1 MDKTMKTKIRMPVKR
16 WLAAIVVAGS
26 LVTGSAAFAATHAGS
41 TAVAASTGN
50 GTASSATTTSATG
63 TALPDGAWNG
73 AYGPYSEYGEYGPYA
88 RYGEYGHGAGLT
100 VTGVSGNTITAT
112 STGGQT
118 VTVQVSATTAY
129 TEAGASASLADVKAG
144 TVIAVRGSYANTS
157 GTTINAS
164 GVTILLPTQV
174 GVVTNVSGT
183 TLTLTAF
190 DGATHTVTVNASTH
204 YQKAG
209 QSATLA
215 DISSGMAIVVE
226 GTTNS
231 DGSLS
236 AVRVTIQE
244 PRVAGQVTV
253 VNGSSYTVTGAFGQ
267 SYTVATTSSTTY
279 VNADGTTASASAVQA
294 GTAIITQGTLSSDG
308 KTLTAQR
315 VIIAPRGAGHGG
327 GRFGFGGPGADR
339 FGFGGPRGAFG
350 PPPGTAAPSTT
361 GTPSA

>member
-1 MDKTMKTKIRMPVKR
+1 MKTKIRMPGKR
-16 WLAAIVVAGS
+16 SLAAIVVAGS
-26 LVTGSAAFAATHAGS
+26 LVAGGTAFTATHTRS

-50 GTASSATTTSATG
+50 GTASPATTTNATG
-63 TALPDGAWNG
+63 TALPDGALF
-73 AYGPYSEYGEYGPYA
+73 GEYGPYA
-88 RYGEYGHGAGLT
+88 RYGEHGHGAGLT

-112 STGGQT
+112 SRGGQT

-144 TVIAVRGSYANTS
+144 TVIAVQGSYANTS

-164 GVTILLPTQV
+164 GVTILLPTEV

-215 DISSGMAIVVE
+215 DISSGTAIVVE

-244 PRVAGQVTV
+244 PRVAGQVTA

-279 VNADGTTASASAVQA
+279 VNADGTTASAVQA
-294 GTAIITQGTLSSDG
+294 GTAIIAQGTLSSDG

-327 GRFGFGGPGADR
+327 GRFGFGGPGGGH
-339 FGFGGPRGAFG
+339 FGLGGPGRAFS
-350 PPPGTAAPSTT
+350 PPPGTAAPSTP

>member
-1 MDKTMKTKIRMPVKR
+1 MRGKDKTMKTKIRMPVKR
-16 WLAAIVVAGS
+16 SLAAIVVAGS
-26 LVTGSAAFAATHAGS
+26 LVAGGAAFAATHAGS
-41 TAVAASTGN
+41 TAVAASTGH
-50 GTASSATTTSATG
+50 GTASTATTTNVTG
-63 TALPDGAWNG
+63 TALPDGAWYG
-73 AYGPYSEYGEYGPYA
+73 AYGPYSGYGGDGTHGPYA
-88 RYGEYGHGAGLT
+88 RYGEYGRGARLT

-112 STGGQT
+112 SRGGQT
-118 VTVQVSATTAY
+118 VTVQVGATTAY
-129 TEAGASASLADVKAG
+129 TEAGANASLADVKAG
-144 TVIAVRGSYANTS
+144 TVIAVQGSYANTS

-164 GVTILLPTQV
+164 GVTILLPTEV

-183 TLTLTAF
+183 TLTLTTF
-190 DGATHTVTVNASTH
+190 DGATHTVTASASTR

-215 DISSGMAIVVE
+215 DISSGTAIVVE

-244 PRVAGQVTV
+244 PRVAGQVTA

-267 SYTVATTSSTTY
+267 SYTVAPTSSTTY
-279 VNADGTTASASAVQA
+279 VNADGTTASASAVKA
-294 GTAIITQGTLSSDG
+294 GVAIIAQGTLSSDG
-308 KTLTAQR
+308 RTLTAQR
-315 VIIAPRGAGHGG
+315 VIIAPRGAGDGG
-327 GRFGFGGPGADR
+327 GRFGFGGPGR
-339 FGFGGPRGAFG
+339 AFG